1 MKAIRVAV
9 VDDHPMFRAG
19 VVQILSGNP
28 VFEVVGEGASADDA
42 LKLAAD
48 LKPDLMLL
56 DISMPG
62 CGVAAAATI
71 VKQQPSIN
79 VIMLT
84 ASEAEENVTATLESG
99 VKGYLLKGTSGPE
112 LIRVAQSVCCG
123 ESYVTPTLA
132 AKLLF
137 QIKQK
142 QTEQKA
148 QQRDGHSELTS
159 REEQVLDYVAQGLT
173 NKEIARALD
182 LSEKTVKHYMTII
195 MQKLQVR
202 NRVEAVIH
210 GTRRQ

>member
-1 MKAIRVAV
+1 MKSIRVAV
-9 VDDHPMFRAG
+9 IDDHPMFRSG
-19 VVQILSGNP
+19 VVQILNDNAG
-28 VFEVVGEGASADDA
+28 FEVVGEGATAGEA
-42 LKLAAD
+42 IQLA
-48 LKPDLMLL
+48 KEFSPDLMLI

-62 CGVAAAATI
+62 SGVEAAALIT
-71 VKQQPSIN
+71 QLYPGIN

-84 ASEAEENVTATLESG
+84 ASEAEENVTATLEG
-99 VKGYLLKGTSGPE
+99 GAKGYLLKGTSGPE
-112 LIRVAQSVCCG
+112 LIRVAQAVCNG

-142 QTEQKA
+142 QTQQKA
-148 QQRDGHSELTS
+148 QQLDGHSELTS
-159 REEQVLDYVAQGLT
+159 REEEVLDHVARGLT
-173 NKEIARALD
+173 NKEIARALT

-210 GTRRQ
+210 GSRKQ